1 MLISKKD
8 LLAET
13 GISYGQLYRWKRER
27 LIPEEWF
34 IKQSSYTG
42 QETFFP
48 KELILARI
56 KVIQELKD
64 IYSLEEV
71 AKLLSPEITN
81 HGFSLKD
88 FEEMEE
94 ISTPLLRIFK
104 EVLNKELVT
113 YMELLFMIILHRIQ
127 EEYSIKV
134 EDIKTIF
141 VNIHPRLESM
151 KSTDYILTIIK
162 LESMYYSFLNQE
174 KEQILMDQRFH
185 MVCKVRIDDISSEIR
200 IKYKDVYE
208 SYMIGSKNKN
218 ISKADEWIKKEE
230 QSTFDSEHRQED
242 ENIYIGEVIFDDD
255 NGDPEDNRTDGT
267 SSKHKKQKDG
277 DKIVLKFNNWEVRL

>member
-1 MLISKKD
+1 
-8 LLAET
+8 
-13 GISYGQLYRWKRER
+13 
-27 LIPEEWF
+27 
-34 IKQSSYTG
+34 
-42 QETFFP
+42 
-48 KELILARI
+48 
-56 KVIQELKD
+56 
-64 IYSLEEV
+64 
-71 AKLLSPEITN
+71 
-81 HGFSLKD
+81 
-88 FEEMEE
+88 
-94 ISTPLLRIFK
+94 
-104 EVLNKELVT
+104 
-113 YMELLFMIILHRIQ
+113 MIILHRIQ

-208 SYMIGSKNKN
+208 SYMIWSKNKYQ
-218 ISKADEWIKKEE
+218 SKADEWIKKEE

-277 DKIVLKFNNWEVRL
+277 DKIVLKFNNWEVRLWEEI